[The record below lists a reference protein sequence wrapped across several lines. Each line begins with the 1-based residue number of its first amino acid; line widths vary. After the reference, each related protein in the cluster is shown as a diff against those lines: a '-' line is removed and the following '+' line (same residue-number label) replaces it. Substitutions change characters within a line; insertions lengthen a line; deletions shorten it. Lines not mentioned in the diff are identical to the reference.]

1 MSLALQLS
9 LSEAIDLMSRVDKT
23 FSPNNVAH
31 TAYQELIIKFDR
43 DKMKKL
49 KSYEI
54 LPLADEIL
62 VRKGIP
68 ELPDDTRY

>member
-1 MSLALQLS
+1 
-9 LSEAIDLMSRVDKT
+9 MSRVDKA

-43 DKMKKL
+43 DEMKKL